1 MHQGNNGSK
10 DVTSFGRNGLRNL
23 GRKIENCAME
33 MCTTNNLVVRD
44 TGEKRE
50 KIRAEWGLLNF
61 TIGMYVELNYM

>member
-1 MHQGNNGSK
+1 
-10 DVTSFGRNGLRNL
+10 
-23 GRKIENCAME
+23 